1 MGKFLSWW
9 QERLNYCS
17 AQIFNT
23 LHCNFIHYLN
33 RTGKICTFWY
43 LLRQVWLEPVSL
55 QIYLFCIDPPH
66 LVKMIK
72 IQALKKLLDDQ
83 TVWKWW
89 VHVEDFKVCW
99 KMRFDQSFEWTLEF
113 LTFTK
118 MKRVFSFL
126 RVFHLSDTPQLCK
139 AQKCTEQISRVSHN
153 EIVVWDISSRKSS
166 GARVKTYLRC
176 PSAPDRN
183 KCHLLFAFIS
193 FLSFR

>member
-1 MGKFLSWW
+1 
-9 QERLNYCS
+9 
-17 AQIFNT
+17 
-23 LHCNFIHYLN
+23 
-33 RTGKICTFWY
+33 
-43 LLRQVWLEPVSL
+43 
-55 QIYLFCIDPPH
+55 
-66 LVKMIK
+66 
-72 IQALKKLLDDQ
+72 
-83 TVWKWW
+83 
-89 VHVEDFKVCW
+89 
-99 KMRFDQSFEWTLEF
+99 MRFDQSFEWTLEF

-193 FLSFR
+193 FYLLDNAIGFASKISICFQLQRKRFNTIPNQKREKRNDRVSTLDS